1 MKALV
6 VYGTKSGCTGGIAER
21 IGEDL
26 AAYGATVE
34 VASATDAGDP
44 AGYDAVVVGSGIRA
58 GQWHAPAK
66 AWVESNAAVL
76 KDKPV
81 AFFTCGMMIRDEGK
95 RDEVLAYTD
104 PVIAATGIQPIDV
117 GLFAG
122 WFESK
127 EFGFAERSILKLMK
141 TPEGD
146 FRDWAAI
153 DAWADAV
160 APKLGAGV

>member
-6 VYGTKSGCTGGIAER
+6 VYGTKSGCTAGIAER

-26 AAYGATVE
+26 ATHGATVE
-34 VASATDAGDP
+34 VVSADKAGNPTD
-44 AGYDAVVVGSGIRA
+44 YDAVVVGSGVRA
-58 GQWHAPAK
+58 GQWHAAAK
-66 AWVESNAAVL
+66 SWVEANAAAL
-76 KDKPV
+76 KSKPV
-81 AFFTCGMMIRDEGK
+81 AFFTCCLTAREPDK
-95 RDEVLAYTD
+95 QAEVRAYTD
-104 PVIAATGIQPIDV
+104 PVIAATGIQPIDI

-153 DAWADAV
+153 DAWTDAV
-160 APKLGAGV
+160 APELGANG